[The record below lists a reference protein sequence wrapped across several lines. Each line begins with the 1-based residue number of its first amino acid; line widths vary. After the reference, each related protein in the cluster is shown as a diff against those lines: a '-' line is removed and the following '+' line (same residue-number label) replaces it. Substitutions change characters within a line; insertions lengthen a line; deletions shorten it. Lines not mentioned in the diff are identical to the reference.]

1 MPTVDTGAVNS
12 LVTFINDNWISIA
25 VWAIVLV
32 LGYRLARPFV
42 HRVVVRVMR
51 KTSRPVEAGLE
62 ELSVAEA
69 EKRAATVEDLVA
81 KLLRIGIV
89 LVAVLV
95 TLTLFDLFPI
105 IAGLGIVAAA
115 ITLAGQA
122 IVLDYLMG
130 ILILVEG
137 QYFIGDWI
145 SVGGLEGS
153 VEEITLRRTVIRD
166 GTGTVHSIS
175 NGLIRTAS
183 NLTRLY
189 AGLNVD
195 VVVPFDTDID
205 RATASVARAG
215 REMFDDP
222 TWAGRLIDV
231 PHLVRVGP
239 LGDLGVTLKV
249 GGRVRAADRWTAPG
263 EYRRRL
269 LLAFQADGIEIAR
282 RGAVVVGKGP
292 AGAAVAIDPADLEPP
307 PADTP
312 APPR

>member
-1 MPTVDTGAVNS
+1 MPTVDAGAANS
-12 LVTFINDNWISIA
+12 LATFVNANWISIV
-25 VWAIVLV
+25 VWSIVLV
-32 LGYRLARPFV
+32 IGYRFARPFV
-42 HRVVVRVMR
+42 HRVTVRVMR

-81 KLLRIGIV
+81 KLLRIGIIIV
-89 LVAVLV
+89 AILVA
-95 TLTLFDLFPI
+95 LTLFDLLPI
-105 IAGLGIVAAA
+105 IAGLGIAVAA

-145 SVGGLEGS
+145 AIGGVEGS

-166 GTGTVHSIS
+166 GTGTVHSVS
-175 NGLIRTAS
+175 NGVIRTSS

-189 AGLNVD
+189 AGMNVD

-205 RATASVARAG
+205 RASAVVQRVG

-222 TWAGRLIDV
+222 EWTGRLIDV
-231 PHLVRVGP
+231 PHVVRVDPSGEI
-239 LGDLGVTLKV
+239 GVTLKV

-263 EYRRRL
+263 EFRRRL
-269 LLAFQADGIEIAR
+269 PLAFQADGIETAR
-282 RGAVVVGKGP
+282 RGSIVAGKGPTSGAVVV
-292 AGAAVAIDPADLEPP
+292 DPSDQEPP
-307 PADTP
+307 PARTP
-312 APPR
+312 TQPR